1 MLLHFRA
8 FTPCR
13 FLSAPH
19 NEVIAFIPPSP
30 FIFMVLRLGSCD
42 RMWKWAM
49 LSSVRPLKV
58 AVPAVVSLLLRTPV
72 P

>member
-8 FTPCR
+8 LAPCR

-19 NEVIAFIPPSP
+19 DEVIAFMPPPP
-30 FIFMVLRLGSCD
+30 FILMVLRLGSCT

-49 LSSVRPLKV
+49 FSSVRPLKV
-58 AVPAVVSLLLRTPV
+58 AVPSVISLLLRAPV